1 MKVDEAN
8 LDALKGLPDVAYD
21 FDVSAALESA
31 FRSAATTLEDQRG
44 SRSGY
49 RSDALTDFAGYYSSL
64 FSDNGTTQLSDL
76 DEIVTNLRL
85 VATKV
90 TELDEKARAEN
101 DRRRKAWEW
110 AQRRA
115 NRNLLDHAHDALFGD
130 EELGLALHRT
140 VHADQTFDFHRPLRE
155 GDDVVARL
163 TIERVRNR
171 GNLDMV
177 TILVALTVD
186 GEAVCDARSTLMHT
200 RKEAS
205 HD

>member
-1 MKVDEAN
+1 MPISAEHAGRTYDPA
-8 LDALKGLPDVAYD
+8 PAYR
-21 FDVSAALESA
+21 VSRAKIAE
-31 FRSAATTLEDQRG
+31 F
-44 SRSGY
+44 
-49 RSDALTDFAGYYSSL
+49 
-64 FSDNGTTQLSDL
+64 
-76 DEIVTNLRL
+76 
-85 VATKV
+85 
-90 TELDEKARAEN
+90 ARAIQDETPAYFG
-101 DRRRKAWEW
+101 DHPIAPPTFAAVIAAQAWGS
-110 AQRRA
+110 
-115 NRNLLDHAHDALFGD
+115 LFGD

-163 TIERVRNR
+163 TIERVRSR

-177 TILVALTVD
+177 TILVTLTVG